1 MRNDRRDFM
10 KKMVASSVAIP
21 FSKLL
26 FSSEKLKKSKKF
38 PINFFTKPL
47 DKYGYD
53 FMIDTLKI
61 AGVDGLD
68 LTVRPKGSVLPE
80 KVEKDLPF
88 IADMAKKRGLMLE
101 MMVSNIT
108 SDKTPHASKVLSI
121 AAKNGIK
128 HYRMGYFRYNDN
140 ETAKETIERAK
151 YQMR

>member
-1 MRNDRRDFM
+1 M

-26 FSSEKLKKSKKF
+26 FSSEKIKKSKKF

-80 KVEKDLPF
+80 KVDKDLPF
-88 IADMAKKRGLMLE
+88 VAGNGNSFLHQPFHSKHLGHILRQYQA
-101 MMVSNIT
+101 VS
-108 SDKTPHASKVLSI
+108 
-121 AAKNGIK
+121 
-128 HYRMGYFRYNDN
+128 
-140 ETAKETIERAK
+140 
-151 YQMR
+151 